1 MLNFLQSAADC
12 RCLISYS
19 QPGRVEKTGIT
30 PTLILPHQRLCHN
43 SSSRPSPVE
52 RGASRDPEVRE
63 MLPFP
68 WIPDLAMLRVARP
81 E

>member
-1 MLNFLQSAADC
+1 V
-12 RCLISYS
+12 
-19 QPGRVEKTGIT
+19 GKTGIT
-30 PTLILPHQRLCHN
+30 PTFTRLRRVN
-43 SSSRPSPVE
+43 PAPSEAVSQFVISRKKA
-52 RGASRDPEVRE
+52 GDPEVRE